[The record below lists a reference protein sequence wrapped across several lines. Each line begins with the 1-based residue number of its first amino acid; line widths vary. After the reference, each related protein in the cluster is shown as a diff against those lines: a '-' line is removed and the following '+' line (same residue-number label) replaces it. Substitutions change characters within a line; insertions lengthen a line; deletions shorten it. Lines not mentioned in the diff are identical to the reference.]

1 METKLK
7 LNLIFF
13 GLEFDITRILSEF
26 RVLLKLNIFLLPAM
40 IAAYA
45 AAGYMV
51 WNQLSANVEQEV
63 MGTARLMLEGARA
76 MRTYT
81 TTQVAPLLD
90 QEQAKVDHGVQ
101 DSGKSWTSKFQRLC
115 KKP

>member
-13 GLEFDITRILSEF
+13 GLEFDITRILSEV

-45 AAGYMV
+45 PPAT
-51 WNQLSANVEQEV
+51 LC
-63 MGTARLMLEGARA
+63 GTNCRRMLN
-76 MRTYT
+76 RT
-81 TTQVAPLLD
+81 
-90 QEQAKVDHGVQ
+90 
-101 DSGKSWTSKFQRLC
+101 SW
-115 KKP
+115 KPRV